1 MVKYFYQGD
10 TLLWVILQELFYQVF
25 IVLFTLRAETDL
37 AFANFLR
44 DLNWVLTSK
53 GSVPVIKLIQKD
65 A

>member
-10 TLLWVILQELFYQVF
+10 TLLWIILQELFYQVF
-25 IVLFTLRAETDL
+25 IVLFALRAETDL

-44 DLNWVLTSK
+44 DLNRILTSK
-53 GSVPVIKLIQKD
+53 GSIPVIKLIQKD